1 MPELPEVE
9 TVKNGIAGFIGNAK
23 ILAVHITNDNLR
35 EKIPEDIT
43 EKINGANILSYRRIG
58 KYIVIDLNNKLSL
71 IWHLGMSGKI
81 KTFAD
86 LPSQKEKH
94 DHIVI
99 ETNHGWIVYNDARRF
114 GLFTY
119 TPTENLQKSKYFC
132 KMGIDPFDSELN
144 GIYLLNKI
152 KNKKA
157 PIKEVLLDQ
166 SIVNGIGNIY
176 ASEILYAARISPLR
190 PACLLN
196 ENECCKIVDCTRLI
210 LKKAIDNGGS
220 TLHDYQKP
228 DGSLGYFQNLH
239 CVYKKSGQ
247 RCPDCVCNFSKT
259 GGIQEKMLSGRS
271 TFYCPTL
278 QK

>member
-1 MPELPEVE
+1 
-9 TVKNGIAGFIGNAK
+9 
-23 ILAVHITNDNLR
+23 
-35 EKIPEDIT
+35 
-43 EKINGANILSYRRIG
+43 
-58 KYIVIDLNNKLSL
+58 
-71 IWHLGMSGKI
+71 
-81 KTFAD
+81 
-86 LPSQKEKH
+86 
-94 DHIVI
+94 
-99 ETNHGWIVYNDARRF
+99 
-114 GLFTY
+114 
-119 TPTENLQKSKYFC
+119 
-132 KMGIDPFDSELN
+132 MGIDPFDSELN

-239 CVYKKSGQ
+239 CVYKKNGQ

>member
-23 ILAVHITNDNLR
+23 ILAVHINNDNLR

-99 ETNHGWIVYNDARRF
+99 ETNQTLSINNIIINNLLISTNFLIFFNIIVF
-114 GLFTY
+114 LF
-119 TPTENLQKSKYFC
+119 NIFVALV
-132 KMGIDPFDSELN
+132 L
-144 GIYLLNKI
+144 I
-152 KNKKA
+152 K
-157 PIKEVLLDQ
+157 L
-166 SIVNGIGNIY
+166 
-176 ASEILYAARISPLR
+176 IS
-190 PACLLN
+190 
-196 ENECCKIVDCTRLI
+196 LI
-210 LKKAIDNGGS
+210 TD
-220 TLHDYQKP
+220 
-228 DGSLGYFQNLH
+228 
-239 CVYKKSGQ
+239 
-247 RCPDCVCNFSKT
+247 
-259 GGIQEKMLSGRS
+259 
-271 TFYCPTL
+271 
-278 QK
+278 